1 MYDHAFML
9 TCMSEEFVE
18 LLCQLESQEKIF
30 NVSFVKYKFQIR
42 AIFLRCTP
50 AHLKSFQGGERRW
63 KFVLIIGILT

>member
-1 MYDHAFML
+1 MYERGIRGTA
-9 TCMSEEFVE
+9 
-18 LLCQLESQEKIF
+18 LLIGKPGKIF